1 LIVISF
7 APLDHNVFPFNV
19 AQLAQTLAECL
30 DTVRDLRKRKLPS
43 HPIRGFRRL
52 LRLGYHSKS
61 EQHHCN
67 KD

>member
-30 DTVRDLRKRKLPS
+30 DTVRDLRKAQITEPCDPRY
-43 HPIRGFRRL
+43 FRRL
-52 LRLGYHSKS
+52 LGRRRIAKSK
-61 EQHHCN
+61 EHGA
-67 KD
+67 